1 MNVTE
6 VHQDQANIYSQGNA
20 SGNGSMD
27 SLDLL
32 SPYDTTINI
41 FTILIL
47 IITMISL
54 GCTME
59 ISKIKGHFIKPKGVG
74 IALVSQFGIMP
85 LTAFCLAKIFQMDN
99 MKAVTLLICGSCPGG
114 SLSNVFSLAIQG
126 DMNLSIV
133 LTTCS
138 TFAAMAMMPLLLFI
152 FCRGFPGLE
161 NAIPYTSI
169 ITTLVLTLVPCAIG
183 IAINH
188 YKSKWAVMVK
198 TVGLSILFICTILIL
213 ILSGTA
219 IKDVLWLSLTA
230 DNVITAAL
238 MPLIGY
244 VLGYVLSFI
253 CGLDAQCRRTISME
267 TGCQNI
273 QLCFAILKVAFP
285 LEVIGPMFFFPLI
298 YMVFQCIEAF
308 LLILCLRC
316 YQTFAAPAE
325 DKRYSSVDIKHEA
338 VNPPSRPYQKGL
350 SAGEGQEEELNRAH
364 REDRALQ

>member
-6 VHQDQANIYSQGNA
+6 VHQDHANIYSPGNV
-20 SGNGSMD
+20 SGNGSRP

-32 SPYDTTINI
+32 SPHDTIINI

-47 IITMISL
+47 LITMISL

-114 SLSNVFSLAIQG
+114 SLSNIFSLAFKG

-138 TFAAMAMMPLLLFI
+138 TFAALGMMPLLLFI

-161 NAIPYTSI
+161 NAIPYTGI
-169 ITTLVLTLVPCAIG
+169 ISTLVLTLVPCTIG

-188 YKSKWAVMVK
+188 YKPKLAVMVK
-198 TVGLSILFICTILIL
+198 KVGLSILFICTILII

-230 DNVITAAL
+230 DNVMVAAL

-244 VLGYVLSFI
+244 VLGYVLSLIF
-253 CGLDAQCRRTISME
+253 GLDAQCRRTISME

-285 LEVIGPMFFFPLI
+285 LEVLGPMFFFPLI

-325 DKRYSSVDIKHEA
+325 DTRYSSVAIKHEA
-338 VNPPSRPYQKGL
+338 VNT
-350 SAGEGQEEELNRAH
+350 A
-364 REDRALQ
+364 